1 MPLLPLFAHEL
12 GASPALVG
20 FVMAAS
26 TITGVFLKL
35 PAGALSDLFGRRR
48 LLLAGALVFASMP
61 LFIELGLKLEGVVLA
76 DVVQRT
82 DVGVLQPGDG
92 ARFALEALAE
102 AGVPRSVARRDLD
115 GDPAVEPGV
124 ARPVHLSHAAGA
136 QRRFDDIRTERA
148 ANSQCHGRIPAGRH
162 PACNYTTALRDL
174 RDPQVLDLP
183 EHTLTVASTFRPPPT
198 PFMGT
203 RASREGCI

>member
-1 MPLLPLFAHEL
+1 
-12 GASPALVG
+12 
-20 FVMAAS
+20 
-26 TITGVFLKL
+26 
-35 PAGALSDLFGRRR
+35 
-48 LLLAGALVFASMP
+48 MP

-136 QRRFDDIRTERA
+136 ERRFDDIRTERA
-148 ANSQCHGRIPAGRH
+148 ANGQGHGRNSSWA
-162 PACNYTTALRDL
+162 ATSENYTSASADL
-174 RDPQVLDLP
+174 RGEYSPISFYLHARKEQLRVP
-183 EHTLTVASTFRPPPT
+183 
-198 PFMGT
+198 
-203 RASREGCI
+203 